1 MYHLIARCCE
11 SASQWKSD
19 ISVVNRNSRLETNN
33 VLKFDL
39 TRSKTKTIQ
48 DPVVYA
54 HKNKLLWDLYFALGM
69 HLAMESQPQRQLF
82 PDFFKTLTK
91 VKWNGKGDSHESK
104 ATNLWNRYHKE
115 MLHLSE
121 HYKGLFLLYLLII
134 CLFIIQ

>member
-1 MYHLIARCCE
+1 MADDEEVETLATLCLWQGTERGVTFFAFNKLMYHLIARCCE

-54 HKNKLLWDLYFALGM
+54 HKNKLLWDVYFALGM

-82 PDFFKTLTK
+82 PDFFKTLK
-91 VKWNGKGDSHESK
+91 K
-104 ATNLWNRYHKE
+104 
-115 MLHLSE
+115 
-121 HYKGLFLLYLLII
+121 
-134 CLFIIQ
+134 